1 MEFGYVSGDRDR
13 KKLKRIGSLH
23 MLGSILSLIL
33 SNVFPG
39 GRVVLQGFFAL
50 FLMAAC
56 FAFIRFLLV
65 VYGCEVRRE
74 EDGYVLYAY
83 QQQGARRSTLLYTPV
98 SEILDIRP
106 ITKEA
111 PFNKKEVRRF
121 YRCSTAPISPSVA
134 IYVEGNGGV
143 GALILEYNEEFFA
156 RLEALR
162 TSLKAGTVHD
172 PASAEEMPQDPE

>member
-1 MEFGYVSGDRDR
+1 MEFGYISGGRDR
-13 KKLKRIGSLH
+13 KKLKWIGSLL

-39 GRVVLQGFFAL
+39 GRLVLQGFFAL
-50 FLMAAC
+50 FLMAAS
-56 FAFIRFLLV
+56 FVFIRFLLV
-65 VYGCEVRRE
+65 IYGCEVRRE

-83 QQQGARRSTLLYTPV
+83 QQQGTRRSTLLYTPV
-98 SEILDIRP
+98 SEILDIRQ

-111 PFNKKEVRRF
+111 PFDKKEVHRF
-121 YRCSTAPISPSVA
+121 YRCSTAPFSPSVA

-156 RLEALR
+156 HLEALR
-162 TSLKAGTVHD
+162 SSLKAGTVHD
-172 PASAEEMPQDPE
+172 PAEQEGEVQASE